1 MHWYRTTTHFANTT
15 YNKNVNKSVYVRYFK
30 RSLLHLGH
38 LISFRYCNYDWLTN
52 CNCNYDLDL
61 NQTFIEKRDLDQHQF
76 DGENGTETK
85 FLEVIYVAD
94 QYAIEQYGMVELPE
108 MLMSMGNTVRIDDRF
123 YFSICF
129 LVFYLKQWVVHCNE
143 KICYMV

>member
-1 MHWYRTTTHFANTT
+1 M
-15 YNKNVNKSVYVRYFK
+15 
-30 RSLLHLGH
+30 
-38 LISFRYCNYDWLTN
+38 TN

-61 NQTFIEKRDLDQHQF
+61 NQTFIEKRDLGQHQF
-76 DGENGTETK
+76 DSENGTETK

-108 MLMSMGNTVRIDDRF
+108 MLMSMGNTVRIDRF

-129 LVFYLKQWVVHCNE
+129 LVFLLKTMGSPLQ
-143 KICYMV
+143 